1 MRFIERFEVAENR
14 DLPWAAD
21 FLLPAVMWVLLGLP
35 FPAYDT
41 GPEIMPAGALI
52 ASTALILPLALR
64 RHYPLI
70 MLGLMTLG
78 GLYTVAAV
86 PFPLPAIAAVPIA
99 IYHVA
104 RWVQGPRA
112 RISVVVGTAASII
125 GPARWTLLSGT
136 SSAALSIAFALM
148 VAICIGLVLSPYM
161 VGRRVQETAR
171 TRKAQQDFAV
181 ERYQRAVQSR
191 EQAARIAE
199 TKARTEIARELHDIV
214 AHSLSVMIVQA
225 EGGKALASKYPERAE
240 EVLGTIAETGREAL
254 GEMRRIVGVL
264 RSDAPP
270 AAEYTPTPGLS
281 DLPEMLAKAGDRIS
295 YVPPAWLPEVPT
307 TLGLTVYRIVQESVT
322 NVLKHAGADARA
334 TVKLQATPRFLR
346 VEITDDGDGSSASSD
361 GAGSGLKGMRERV
374 MTMGGT
380 LVAGRRPE
388 GGYSVV
394 ALLPLP
400 PRRPQPRARV
410 VPEGVRT

>member
-1 MRFIERFEVAENR
+1 MRYVERFEIVENR

-21 FLLPAVMWVLLGLP
+21 LLLPAVMWAFLGLP
-35 FPAYDT
+35 FAAYQG
-41 GPEIMPAGALI
+41 GPDVMPEAPLIAATALI
-52 ASTALILPLALR
+52 APLVLR

-70 MLGLMTLG
+70 MMALMTLG
-78 GLYTVAAV
+78 GLYTALAV
-86 PFPLPAIAAVPIA
+86 PYPLPAIAAVPIA
-99 IYHVA
+99 VYHVA
-104 RWVQGPRA
+104 RWVPGRLA
-112 RISVVVGTAASII
+112 RISVVVGTIASII
-125 GPARWTLLSGT
+125 GPARWTLLDGT
-136 SSAALSIAFALM
+136 SSALLLIAFALM
-148 VAICIGLVLSPYM
+148 VAICIGLVLSPYV

-171 TRKAQQDFAV
+171 TQKAQQDIAA
-181 ERYQRAVQSR
+181 ERYQRAIQSR
-191 EQAARIAE
+191 EQAARMAE
-199 TKARTEIARELHDIV
+199 TRARTEIARELHDIV

-225 EGGKALASKYPERAE
+225 EGGKALAAKHPEKAE

-270 AAEYTPTPGLS
+270 AAEYTPTPGLA

-295 YVPPAWLPEVPT
+295 YTPPAWLPEVPP

-322 NVLKHAGADARA
+322 NVLKHAGPDARA

-346 VEITDDGDGSSASSD
+346 VEISDDGDGSSATSD

-374 MTMGGT
+374 TTMGGT
-380 LVAGRRPE
+380 LVAGGRPG

-400 PRRPQPRARV
+400 LRGPQPRARV
-410 VPEGVRT
+410 MPEGVRT